1 MTATRWVI
9 TYLIAPILII
19 PGLFG
24 LWGSE
29 GTRAAWGIL
38 KFFLVIIAVLFFVF
52 VASTGFK

>member
-9 TYLIAPILII
+9 IYLIAPILVV

-24 LWGSE
+24 LWGQE

-38 KFFLVIIAVLFFVF
+38 KFFLVAAAVVF
-52 VASTGFK
+52 VVVAISGGFK

>member
-9 TYLIAPILII
+9 IYLIAPILIL

-24 LWGSE
+24 LWGGE
-29 GTRAAWGIL
+29 GTRAAWGML
-38 KFFLVIIAVLFFVF
+38 KFFLVVVAVLFVVF